1 MTPPRVCAPGWG
13 TGFLARLTVPGELWH
28 AVRAPG
34 LLAGAAFPGRIDW
47 TELAAAGFT
56 DVVCLTHDE
65 PPYDPAPL
73 AFHGFAMQDLLAAHA
88 GPDDPEAE
96 RAATL
101 AAARLT
107 ADAVAAGRGVLVHCR
122 AGRGRTGTVIGCA
135 LVLLGHD
142 PDFVVG
148 WLDGTQRV
156 RNKPGWPEQDWQRRT
171 VLTCTDPT
179 TTG

>member
-1 MTPPRVCAPGWG
+1 VTPPRVCAPGWG
-13 TGFLARLTVPGELWH
+13 TGFLADLTVPGELWH
-28 AVRAPG
+28 AVRSPG

-47 TELAAAGFT
+47 GALAAAGFS
-56 DVVCLTHDE
+56 DVVCLTHEE
-65 PPYDPAPL
+65 PPYEPAPL
-73 AFHGFAMQDLLAAHA
+73 EFHGFAMQDLLAAHA
-88 GPDDPEAE
+88 GPDDPVAE

-142 PDFVVG
+142 PDFVVD
-148 WLDGTQRV
+148 WLDDTQRV
-156 RNKPGWPEQDWQRRT
+156 RNKPGWPEQEWQRTT
-171 VLTCTDPT
+171 VLTSADAPA
-179 TTG
+179 TG

>member
-1 MTPPRVCAPGWG
+1 MCSS
-13 TGFLARLTVPGELWH
+13 
-28 AVRAPG
+28 
-34 LLAGAAFPGRIDW
+34 D
-47 TELAAAGFT
+47 
-56 DVVCLTHDE
+56 
-65 PPYDPAPL
+65 
-73 AFHGFAMQDLLAAHA
+73 
-88 GPDDPEAE
+88 
-96 RAATL
+96 
-101 AAARLT
+101 LT
-107 ADAVAAGRGVLVHCR
+107 ADAVTAGRGVLVHCR

-156 RNKPGWPEQDWQRRT
+156 RNKPGWPEQDWQRST